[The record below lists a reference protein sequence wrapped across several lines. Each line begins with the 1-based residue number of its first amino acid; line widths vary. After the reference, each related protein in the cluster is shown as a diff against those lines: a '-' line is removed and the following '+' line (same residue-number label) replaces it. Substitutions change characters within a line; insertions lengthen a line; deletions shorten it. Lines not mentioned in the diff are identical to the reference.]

1 VFVAVSA
8 MLARAFNAEGAERA
22 AITSLVQAEAHG
34 DPGAAVAL
42 IEGCGRDPRCRRQMS
57 ASVARLKHPGAVSI
71 LELQPST
78 SFALTGSTGTARVA
92 WRAGGSLPVVQCVR
106 VRHSGNVVSGLH
118 VRLLAITGRLPG
130 NATCGGRF

>member
-1 VFVAVSA
+1 VLVVVSSL
-8 MLARAFNAEGAERA
+8 LARAFNAEGAERA
-22 AITSLVQAEAHG
+22 AITSLVQAEAGG

-42 IEGCGRDPRCRRQMS
+42 IEGCGRNPGCRRQVS
-57 ASVARLKHPGAVSI
+57 ADVSRLRHPGTVSI

-118 VRLLAITGRLPG
+118 VSLLAITGRLPG
-130 NATCGGRF
+130 TATCGGRF